1 MKKNLDI
8 EAILDAINKDHL
20 VVFVGAGVSA
30 NSNLP
35 SWSGLVKELASGL
48 GIDREIGSDDYL
60 KIPQYYY
67 NQRGENEYFR
77 KIMDI
82 FDAPLIPN
90 IIHNYILKLKSRHI
104 ITTNYDNLIEQAI
117 EKHFM
122 FYDVVKEDLDLPYS
136 TNFKLIESYVRSIF
150 INNTV
155 LFVGYSLQDYDLK
168 LIMKNLEGILGEHF
182 QKAYLIDSSDSPKL
196 SVEKEYFKNLG
207 VNLIDKFDI
216 PIDFCYEKFQSFNS
230 LNKIRVK
237 DLVTKLDIGNK
248 YFLEEGGV
256 PKILPNEEN
265 NIFIDLL
272 DCLNTIKKSYSQQ
285 EWEIKRKYDYI
296 NFTLSKLNLSKISVE
311 EQTFIFEPSYK
322 KEPRIIG
329 DVLSCNYFSIDLLA
343 KQDYKTINE
352 YEDIIIN
359 ELGQSICFFI

>member
-1 MKKNLDI
+1 MVMKKNLDI

-35 SWSGLVKELASGL
+35 SWSGLVKEFASGL

-60 KIPQYYY
+60 KIPQYYH

-90 IIHNYILKLKSRHI
+90 IIHDYILKLKPRHI

-248 YFLEEGGV
+248 YFIEEG
-256 PKILPNEEN
+256 
-265 NIFIDLL
+265 
-272 DCLNTIKKSYSQQ
+272 
-285 EWEIKRKYDYI
+285 
-296 NFTLSKLNLSKISVE
+296 LSTKNLT
-311 EQTFIFEPSYK
+311 Q
-322 KEPRIIG
+322 
-329 DVLSCNYFSIDLLA
+329 
-343 KQDYKTINE
+343 
-352 YEDIIIN
+352 
-359 ELGQSICFFI
+359 